1 MMTFRLALF
10 VLCAFIGVPSACGQR
25 LFRVI
30 SYNVENLF
38 DTQDNSLADDEEF
51 LPQGQRHWTP
61 KRYNHKL
68 QQLAKVITAAGEWT
82 EPALVGLCEIE
93 NDSTLYQLCHRT
105 PLRAQAYRYVCS
117 DTDDPRGIRV
127 ALLYQRDQ
135 FALVGYESLRIPFRG
150 GRKRSRPLLHVWGRV
165 VTGDTLDVFVC
176 HFPSRSGGQLE
187 SESFRMDAARHLR
200 RACDSLYQLR
210 QHPHL
215 IAMGDL
221 NDTPTDRSLLEGL
234 KAQPYTPKLTSPMTD
249 TLTLYNLFATR
260 RTGQPEGSHKYQGA
274 WSQLD
279 HCLVD
284 GSVLQANATFRLRP
298 EGVRIFDADFLWTTD
313 KTYVGR
319 RPKRTFYGFT
329 YEGGFSDHLPLIVD
343 FYLHLPAEKE
353 KDNE

>member
-1 MMTFRLALF
+1 MTPRMALLL
-10 VLCAFIGVPSACGQR
+10 LCALLGVRAACGQR
-25 LFRVI
+25 LFRVV

-38 DTQDNSLADDEEF
+38 DTQDNPLADDEEF

-82 EPALVGLCEIE
+82 EPALICLCEVE
-93 NDSTLYQLCHRT
+93 NDSTLYHLCHRT
-105 PLRAQAYRYVCS
+105 PLRTQAYRYVCS

-135 FALVGYESLRIPFRG
+135 FALEGYESLRIPFRG
-150 GRKRSRPLLHVWGRV
+150 GQKRSRPLLHVWGRV

-187 SESFRMDAARHLR
+187 SESFRLDAARHLR
-200 RACDSLYQLR
+200 RACDSLYRLR
-210 QHPHL
+210 RHPHL
-215 IAMGDL
+215 LVMGDL

-234 KAQPYTPKLTSPMTD
+234 KAQPYKPDLTFPKTD

-260 RTGQPEGSHKYQGA
+260 RTGQPEGSHKYQGS

-284 GSVLQANATFRLRP
+284 GSLLQADATFRLRP

-313 KTYVGR
+313 KTYLGR

>member
-1 MMTFRLALF
+1 M
-10 VLCAFIGVPSACGQR
+10 VLLLLCLLLGGQSVYGQR

-38 DTQDNSLADDEEF
+38 DTQDNPLAEDEEF

-61 KRYNHKL
+61 KRYYHKL
-68 QQLAKVITAAGEWT
+68 QQIAKVITAAGEWT
-82 EPALVGLCEIE
+82 EPALIGLCEVE
-93 NDSTLYQLCHRT
+93 NDSVLYHLCHRT
-105 PLRAQAYRYVCS
+105 PLRTQGYRYVCS

-221 NDTPTDRSLLEGL
+221 NDTPIDRSLLEGL
-234 KAQPYTPKLTSPMTD
+234 KAQPYAPKLTSPMTD

-313 KTYVGR
+313 KTYAGR

>member
-1 MMTFRLALF
+1 MTFRLALF

-38 DTQDNSLADDEEF
+38 DTQDNPLADDEEF

-105 PLRAQAYRYVCS
+105 PLRTQAYRYVCS

-127 ALLYQRDQ
+127 ALIYQRDQ

-221 NDTPTDRSLLEGL
+221 NDTPIDRSLLEGL
-234 KAQPYTPKLTSPMTD
+234 KAQPS
-249 TLTLYNLFATR
+249 TLR
-260 RTGQPEGSHKYQGA
+260 
-274 WSQLD
+274 
-279 HCLVD
+279 
-284 GSVLQANATFRLRP
+284 
-298 EGVRIFDADFLWTTD
+298 
-313 KTYVGR
+313 
-319 RPKRTFYGFT
+319 
-329 YEGGFSDHLPLIVD
+329 
-343 FYLHLPAEKE
+343 
-353 KDNE
+353 

>member
-1 MMTFRLALF
+1 MMTFRLVLF
-10 VLCAFIGVPSACGQR
+10 VLCAFIGVPSAYGQQ

-38 DTQDNSLADDEEF
+38 DTQDNPLADDAEF
-51 LPQGQRHWTP
+51 LPQGQRRWTP
-61 KRYNHKL
+61 KRYHHKL

-82 EPALVGLCEIE
+82 EPALVGLCEVE
-93 NDSTLYQLCHRT
+93 NDSTLYQLCHHT
-105 PLRAQAYRYVCS
+105 PLRAQAYKYVCS

-150 GRKRSRPLLHVWGRV
+150 GEKRSRPLLHVWGRV
-165 VTGDTLDVFVC
+165 GTGDTLDVFVC

-187 SESFRMDAARHLR
+187 SEPFRLDAARYVR
-200 RACDSLYQLR
+200 RVCDSLYR
-210 QHPHL
+210 CRSHPHL
-215 IAMGDL
+215 LVMGDL
-221 NDTPTDRSLLEGL
+221 NDTPTDRSLVEEL
-234 KAQPYTPKLTSPMTD
+234 KAQPYASDLNPSMTD
-249 TLTLYNLFATR
+249 TLTLYNLFATKR
-260 RTGQPEGSHKYQGA
+260 PGQPEGSHKYQGA

-284 GSVLQANATFRLRP
+284 GSLLRRDAPFRLRP
-298 EGVRIFDADFLWTTD
+298 EGVRIFDADFLWTPD
-313 KTYVGR
+313 KTYLGR

-353 KDNE
+353 KDTE

>member
-1 MMTFRLALF
+1 M
-10 VLCAFIGVPSACGQR
+10 VLLLLCLLLGGQSVYGQR

-38 DTQDNSLADDEEF
+38 DTQDNPLAEDEEF

-61 KRYNHKL
+61 KRYYHKL
-68 QQLAKVITAAGEWT
+68 QQIAKVITAAGEWT
-82 EPALVGLCEIE
+82 EPALIGLCEVE
-93 NDSTLYQLCHRT
+93 NDSVLYHLCHRT
-105 PLRAQAYRYVCS
+105 PLRTQGYRYVCS

-135 FALVGYESLRIPFRG
+135 FALEGEESLRIPFRG
-150 GRKRSRPLLHVWGRV
+150 GQKRSRPLLHVWGRV

-187 SESFRMDAARHLR
+187 SEPFRMDAARHLR
-200 RACDSLYQLR
+200 RTCDSLYRLR
-210 QHPHL
+210 LHPHL
-215 IAMGDL
+215 LVMGDL
-221 NDTPTDRSLLEGL
+221 NDTPTDWSLVEGL
-234 KAQPYTPKLTSPMTD
+234 KSQPYTPDSNPQISD
-249 TLTLYNLFATR
+249 NLTLYNLFAMR
-260 RTGQPEGSHKYQGA
+260 RAGQPEGSHKYQGA

-284 GSVLQANATFRLRP
+284 GSLLRADATFRLRP

-313 KTYVGR
+313 KTYLGR

-329 YEGGFSDHLPLIVD
+329 YEGGFSDHLPLVVD
-343 FYLHLPAEKE
+343 FYLHLSAEKE
-353 KDNE
+353 KDKE

>member
-1 MMTFRLALF
+1 MTHRMVLLL
-10 VLCAFIGVPSACGQR
+10 LCALLGRQTACGQR
-25 LFRVI
+25 LFRVV

-38 DTQDNSLADDEEF
+38 DTQDNPLADDEEF

-61 KRYNHKL
+61 KRYYHKL

-82 EPALVGLCEIE
+82 EPALIGLCEVE
-93 NDSTLYQLCHRT
+93 NDSTLYHLCHRT
-105 PLRAQAYRYVCS
+105 PLRTQAYRYVCS

-135 FALVGYESLRIPFRG
+135 FALEGYESMRIPFRG

-187 SESFRMDAARHLR
+187 SESFRMDAARYLR

-210 QHPHL
+210 RHPHL
-215 IAMGDL
+215 LVMGDL

-234 KAQPYTPKLTSPMTD
+234 KAHPYVSDLKTPVTD
-249 TLTLYNLFATR
+249 TLTLYNLFATKR
-260 RTGQPEGSHKYQGA
+260 AGQPEGSHKYQGA

-284 GSVLQANATFRLRP
+284 GSLLQADATFRLRL

-313 KTYVGR
+313 KTYLGR

>member
-38 DTQDNSLADDEEF
+38 DTQDNPLADDEEF

-187 SESFRMDAARHLR
+187 SESFRMDAARYLR
-200 RACDSLYQLR
+200 RACDSLYRLR

-313 KTYVGR
+313 KTYAGR

>member
-1 MMTFRLALF
+1 MISRLLLCL
-10 VLCAFIGVPSACGQR
+10 LCACIGVPSACGQR

-38 DTQDNSLADDEEF
+38 DTQDNPLADDEEF

-105 PLRAQAYRYVCS
+105 PLRTQAYRYVCS

-135 FALVGYESLRIPFRG
+135 FALEGHESLRIPFRG
-150 GRKRSRPLLHVWGRV
+150 GQKRSRPLLHVWGRV

-187 SESFRMDAARHLR
+187 SESFRLDAARHLR
-200 RACDSLYQLR
+200 RACDSLYRLR
-210 QHPHL
+210 RHPHL
-215 IAMGDL
+215 LVMGDL

-234 KAQPYTPKLTSPMTD
+234 KAQPYKPDLTFPMTD

-260 RTGQPEGSHKYQGA
+260 RAGQPEGSHKYQGS

-279 HCLVD
+279 HYLVD
-284 GSVLQANATFRLRP
+284 GSLLQANASFRLRP

-313 KTYVGR
+313 KTYLGR
-319 RPKRTFYGFT
+319 RPKRTFYGFS

>member
-1 MMTFRLALF
+1 M
-10 VLCAFIGVPSACGQR
+10 
-25 LFRVI
+25 
-30 SYNVENLF
+30 
-38 DTQDNSLADDEEF
+38 
-51 LPQGQRHWTP
+51 
-61 KRYNHKL
+61 
-68 QQLAKVITAAGEWT
+68 
-82 EPALVGLCEIE
+82 VGLCEVE
-93 NDSTLYQLCHRT
+93 NDSTLYQLCHHT
-105 PLRAQAYRYVCS
+105 PLRAQAYKYVCS

-234 KAQPYTPKLTSPMTD
+234 KVQPYTPKLTSPMTD

>member
-1 MMTFRLALF
+1 MKTRM
-10 VLCAFIGVPSACGQR
+10 VLLLLCLLLGGQSVYGQR

-38 DTQDNSLADDEEF
+38 DTQDNPLAEDEEF

-61 KRYNHKL
+61 KRYYHKL
-68 QQLAKVITAAGEWT
+68 QQIAKVITAAGEWT
-82 EPALVGLCEIE
+82 EPALIGLCEVE
-93 NDSTLYQLCHRT
+93 NDSVLYHLCHRT
-105 PLRAQAYRYVCS
+105 PLRTQGYRYVCS

-135 FALVGYESLRIPFRG
+135 FALEGEESLRIPFRG
-150 GRKRSRPLLHVWGRV
+150 GQKRSRPLLHVWGRV

-187 SESFRMDAARHLR
+187 SEPFRMDAARPLR
-200 RACDSLYQLR
+200 RTCDSLYRLR
-210 QHPHL
+210 LHPHL
-215 IAMGDL
+215 LVMGDL
-221 NDTPTDRSLLEGL
+221 NDTPTDRSLVEGL
-234 KAQPYTPKLTSPMTD
+234 KSQPYTPDSNPQISD
-249 TLTLYNLFATR
+249 NLTLYNLFAMR
-260 RTGQPEGSHKYQGA
+260 RAGQPEGSHKYQGA

-284 GSVLQANATFRLRP
+284 GSLLRADATFRLRP

-313 KTYVGR
+313 KTYLGR

-329 YEGGFSDHLPLIVD
+329 YEGGFSDHLPLVVD
-343 FYLHLPAEKE
+343 FYLHLSAEKE
-353 KDNE
+353 KDKE

>member
-1 MMTFRLALF
+1 MTPRMALLL
-10 VLCAFIGVPSACGQR
+10 LCALLGVRAACGQR
-25 LFRVI
+25 LFRVV

-38 DTQDNSLADDEEF
+38 DTQDNPLADDEEF

-82 EPALVGLCEIE
+82 EPALIGLCEVE
-93 NDSTLYQLCHRT
+93 NDSTLYHLCHRT
-105 PLRAQAYRYVCS
+105 PLRTQAYRYVCS

-135 FALVGYESLRIPFRG
+135 FALEGHESLRIPFRG
-150 GRKRSRPLLHVWGRV
+150 GQKRSRPLLHVWGRV

-187 SESFRMDAARHLR
+187 SESFRLDAARHLR
-200 RACDSLYQLR
+200 RACDSLYRLR
-210 QHPHL
+210 RHPHL
-215 IAMGDL
+215 LVMGDL

-234 KAQPYTPKLTSPMTD
+234 KAQPYKPDLTFSMTD

-260 RTGQPEGSHKYQGA
+260 RAGQPEGSHKYQGS

-284 GSVLQANATFRLRP
+284 GSLLQADAPFRLRP

-313 KTYVGR
+313 KTYLGR